1 MKTQTAK
8 TTNGNGTAV
17 ITTEQP
23 VTRHTPFP
31 ESLPGYGIVSHRPFV
46 GRINEPVRPA
56 KRTPGEK
63 SGTLRLDQDG
73 YASPLSDLKGLTP
86 LHLNENLFAAAKAA
100 TDRLPLADMLETVR
114 QNLHSYPDSGV
125 KHLQEAIAAELDV
138 TPEKIVIAPGSAAL
152 LRDIVLYLLK
162 KGETM
167 LVPAPSWSFYNSLV
181 EPAEARIDTFPLL
194 NDGYS
199 FVYDRRLI
207 AAKIEASRAKVVLIC
222 SPNNPTGNVLPLPD
236 FLWLARR
243 YPHVDFIFDEA
254 YYGFHDSYTA
264 VQEKELLASTDR
276 RNVFIVRTFSKFYG
290 LANLR
295 LGFVVCSETDA
306 RNLQKIAPVFG
317 LPSLD
322 QAVAVHRLADKEFRA
337 EMQQEFA
344 VVNAYVYAALRQIP
358 GLIPYQT
365 RANFILVQHD
375 GRWAGLENRLLP
387 FGFKIKRET
396 LKGDHRYFRITLAGM
411 ETMQKLMAAIQ
422 QLAG

>member
-8 TTNGNGTAV
+8 TTNGTAV

-23 VTRHTPFP
+23 ETRHTLFP

-46 GRINEPVRPA
+46 GRINEPVRPV
-56 KRTPGEK
+56 KRIPGEK
-63 SGTLRLDQDG
+63 SGTLRLDQNG

-114 QNLHSYPDSGV
+114 QNLHSYPNSGV
-125 KHLQEAIAAELDV
+125 KHLQDAIAAELDV
-138 TPEKIVIAPGSAAL
+138 TPAKIVIAPGSAAL

-194 NDGYS
+194 NDGYG

-236 FLWLARR
+236 FLWLTRN

-264 VQEKELLASTDR
+264 VQEKELLASADR

-295 LGFVVCSETDA
+295 LGFVVCSQTDA
-306 RNLQKIAPVFG
+306 RNLQKLAPVFG
-317 LPSLD
+317 LASLD
-322 QAVAVHRLADKEFRA
+322 QALAVHRLADKEFRGD
-337 EMQQEFA
+337 MQQEFA
-344 VVNAYVYAALRQIP
+344 EVNAYVYTALRQIP
-358 GLIPYQT
+358 GLIPYRT

-375 GRWAGLENRLLP
+375 GRWAGLEDRLLK
-387 FGFKIKRET
+387 FSFKIKRET
-396 LKGDHRYFRITLAGM
+396 IKGDHRYFRITYADM
-411 ETMQKLMAAIQ
+411 ATMQKLMAAIHH
-422 QLAG
+422 LAG